1 MSQLNSIAPR
11 LSNPPTTYDQN
22 YMQNLVN
29 ILRIYFNQLDNASPI
44 SLASQNL
51 GSTIAP
57 GKPGEKPKPRRPLGN
72 PNVKPNTKAETKPK
86 ATMKEADMLAQII
99 KRFKSKKD
107 LNELGPMYKD
117 ASGKWTPGIDPNP
130 APSAQYLKGYS
141 EGYEDGKNN
150 KPSKY

>member
-11 LSNPPTTYDQN
+11 LANAPTTYDQN

-57 GKPGEKPKPRRPLGN
+57 GKPGAMITALSFRQPTPHAN
-72 PNVKPNTKAETKPK
+72 PVTY
-86 ATMKEADMLAQII
+86 QISLPTQT
-99 KRFKSKKD
+99 FKSYLRSGD
-107 LNELGPMYKD
+107 VYYD
-117 ASGKWTPGIDPNP
+117 TSASNV
-130 APSAQYLKGYS
+130 LKVVS
-141 EGYEDGKNN
+141 
-150 KPSKY
+150 